1 MQTLRNLFAYLVLM
15 LVSVGAHAAA
25 VSVASVRAR
34 EAPERTRVVFDL
46 SAPPEYRVFLVG
58 GPERLVVDIANARIE
73 APLTLT
79 ADALSLVD
87 RMRYAPRAE
96 GGLRIVLDL
105 HEPVTVTDLLLPP
118 NGPYGH
124 RLVLDIR
131 GTRAPATPRRAEI
144 RQEGE
149 ILVVVDAGHGGEDPG
164 AVGGRGVL
172 EKDVTLAIARELAGR
187 INAQPGMRAV
197 LTRDRD
203 YYIGLRERMEQGRSA
218 SADLF
223 VSIHADAFTNRKVQ
237 GASVY
242 VLSQS
247 GASSEAAR
255 WLAEKENASDLIGGI
270 PLGDKDPVLQTVLL
284 NMSQAAQIRSSR
296 LVADEVLA
304 ALGTVGPVH
313 KSEVQHAGFLV
324 LKSPDVPSIL
334 VETAFI
340 SNPQEERKLA
350 DPRHQRRVADAVF
363 KGIVSYFRTHPPHGR
378 PAPEFPLL
386 AEFKHRVRRGETLST
401 IASRYEVTTESLR
414 SANNLTSDRINAG
427 DMLRIP

>member
-1 MQTLRNLFAYLVLM
+1 MQTLRNLLIILSIIAC
-15 LVSVGAHAAA
+15 SAPTSAAPLD
-25 VSVASVRAR
+25 VAAVRAR
-34 EAPERTRVVFDL
+34 EAPDRTRVVFDL
-46 SAPPEYRVFLVG
+46 SGRPDYRVFAMR
-58 GPERLVVDIANARIE
+58 GPERLVIDISDAR
-73 APLTLT
+73 AAGPLTLT

-87 RMRYAPRAE
+87 RMRHAPQAG

-105 HEPVTVTDLLLPP
+105 HAPVTFTNLILPP

-124 RLVLDIR
+124 RLVIDIR
-131 GTRAPATPRRAEI
+131 PTRASAPTLTEARR
-144 RQEGE
+144 EGE

-164 AVGGRGVL
+164 AVGGRGTL
-172 EKDVTLAIARELAGR
+172 EKDVTLAIARELAER
-187 INAQPGMRAV
+187 INQQPGMRAI

-203 YYIGLRERMEQGRSA
+203 YYIGLRERMEQGRTLA
-218 SADLF
+218 ADLF
-223 VSIHADAFTNRKVQ
+223 VSIHADAFTNRKVR

-255 WLAEKENASDLIGGI
+255 WLAEKENASDLIGGV

-304 ALGTVGPVH
+304 ALGKVGPVH
-313 KSEVQHAGFLV
+313 KSDVQHAGFLV

-340 SNPQEERKLA
+340 SNPQEEQKLA
-350 DPRHQRRVADAVF
+350 DPRHQRQVAMAVF
-363 KGIVSYFRTHPPHGR
+363 EGIASYFGAHPPHGR
-378 PAPEFPLL
+378 PAPDLPLL
-386 AEFKHRVRRGETLST
+386 AQSTHQVRRGETLSH
-401 IASRYEVTTESLR
+401 IADRYDVSTESLR
-414 SANNLTSDRINAG
+414 TANNLASDRINAG
-427 DMLRIP
+427 DTLRIP